1 MGKPRRGMSLL
12 LVRFFLRPVVPSHLS
27 LRPKNRSPC
36 VTIAFP
42 PVQDRGEPLLFCFP
56 KRQKPFLLSDGER
69 ARSPHLPSYLLV
81 ATRGEQS
88 SLAMRG
94 LFLLISAAGADS
106 N

>member
-1 MGKPRRGMSLL
+1 MGKPRRGISLHF

-69 ARSPHLPSYLLV
+69 ARS
-81 ATRGEQS
+81 
-88 SLAMRG
+88 
-94 LFLLISAAGADS
+94 S
-106 N
+106 NQGRTPAFRRLCLDFSKAVSHIINTPKDNS